1 MINQIINTLSSNSPC
16 QFELVEQDAE
26 QFSFYRSMSSN
37 YHRFLAVVKVS
48 KLMKPN
54 ELNQWV
60 LANTPHVLR
69 EPPTFAKNTDVVV
82 LFELDRLADIIDHE
96 SEIFSLEEDGYS
108 FKKHVLYYS
117 QTELD
122 LLNEIDTRDFANL
135 IKDQSKFSLYK
146 KSPLVE
152 SEYGIAS
159 RIFIKL
165 PFLSV
170 PVDESELDD
179 PCKLADD
186 YLKNVD
192 LLALNNEFEALIANN
207 GNNYQTI
214 VEDYIRG
221 KMANSQAKD

>member
-48 KLMKPN
+48 ILMKPN

-69 EPPTFAKNTDVVV
+69 EQPTFAKNTDVVV

>member
-69 EPPTFAKNTDVVV
+69 EHPTFAKNTDVVV

-96 SEIFSLEEDGYS
+96 SEVFSLEEDGFS

-207 GNNYQTI
+207 GNNYQAI

>member
-60 LANTPHVLR
+60 LANTPNVLR
-69 EPPTFAKNTDVVV
+69 EHPTFAKNTDVVV

>member
-1 MINQIINTLSSNSPC
+1 MINQIINMLSSNSPC

-60 LANTPHVLR
+60 LANTPSVLR
-69 EPPTFAKNTDVVV
+69 EQPTFAKNTDVVV
-82 LFELDRLADIIDHE
+82 LFELDRLADVIDYE
-96 SEIFSLEEDGYS
+96 SEIFALEEDSYS

-122 LLNEIDTRDFANL
+122 LLNKNDTSNVANL
-135 IKDQSKFSLYK
+135 IKDQSKFSSYK
-146 KSPLVE
+146 KSPMVE

-159 RIFIKL
+159 RIYIKL

-179 PCKLADD
+179 PCQLADE
-186 YLKNVD
+186 YLQKVG
-192 LLALNNEFEALIANN
+192 LLAIGNEFEALTSNS
-207 GNNYQTI
+207 NNYKGI
-214 VEDYIRG
+214 VEEYIRG
-221 KMANSQAKD
+221 KMANSQAED

>member
-1 MINQIINTLSSNSPC
+1 MGLGKYTTRVKRAPPHFC
-16 QFELVEQDAE
+16 KE
-26 QFSFYRSMSSN
+26 YRCGGFVRARSAS
-37 YHRFLAVVKVS
+37 
-48 KLMKPN
+48 
-54 ELNQWV
+54 
-60 LANTPHVLR
+60 
-69 EPPTFAKNTDVVV
+69 
-82 LFELDRLADIIDHE
+82 DIIDHE

>member
-26 QFSFYRSMSSN
+26 QFSFYRSMSTN

-69 EPPTFAKNTDVVV
+69 EQPTFAKNTDVVV

-122 LLNEIDTRDFANL
+122 FLNEIDTRDFANL

>member
-69 EPPTFAKNTDVVV
+69 EQPTFAKNTDVVV

-96 SEIFSLEEDGYS
+96 SEVFSLEEDGFS

-207 GNNYQTI
+207 GNTYQTI

>member
-37 YHRFLAVVKVS
+37 YHRFLAVVKVA

-69 EPPTFAKNTDVVV
+69 EHPTFAKNTDVVV

>member
-69 EPPTFAKNTDVVV
+69 EHPTFAKNTDVVV

>member
-69 EPPTFAKNTDVVV
+69 EHPTFAKNTDVVV

-96 SEIFSLEEDGYS
+96 SEVFSLEEDGFS

-117 QTELD
+117 QSELD

>member
-69 EPPTFAKNTDVVV
+69 EQPTFAKNTDVVV